1 MQKHGCYTTHAR
13 DQCPAQ
19 RSRTLIHLRHLP
31 VTQRDTSLSA
41 GPALRAQEAAEEAAA
56 GRDRTSNAGAPAS
69 YSSSASVLFPSAPG
83 TVPSRRRFV
92 IWPVTV
98 VKTFEEICKN
108 RAKRW
113 LGAKDNWL
121 SRLRYKML
129 RHYTIL
135 GHDYVKYTTIWAFLE
150 FIKFLKW

>member
-1 MQKHGCYTTHAR
+1 MVATRRMRPTS
-13 DQCPAQ
+13 AQ
-19 RSRTLIHLRHLP
+19 RSAAARSSICVTCP

-92 IWPVTV
+92 IWPV
-98 VKTFEEICKN
+98 
-108 RAKRW
+108 
-113 LGAKDNWL
+113 
-121 SRLRYKML
+121 S
-129 RHYTIL
+129 
-135 GHDYVKYTTIWAFLE
+135 
-150 FIKFLKW
+150 